1 MLVDKSVTEL
11 LDAFSSSE
19 PTPGGGSASALASA
33 IGASLLMMVAG
44 LPKTRTN
51 APAER
56 AALQEASKAVVALRR
71 RLSDAIDA
79 DTAAYDGVVAAYR
92 LPKSSN
98 DEQTARQLAVQ
109 AALRGAT
116 DVPLDVMRWSAE
128 AMTHAETIARHG
140 LRAAASDIGVAVAL
154 LQAGASGARLNVDVN
169 LGSVKDATYV
179 DAVRAEVR
187 KLSAV
192 IGQACSEVERA
203 LS

>member
-56 AALQEASKAVVALRR
+56 AALQEASKTVVALRR